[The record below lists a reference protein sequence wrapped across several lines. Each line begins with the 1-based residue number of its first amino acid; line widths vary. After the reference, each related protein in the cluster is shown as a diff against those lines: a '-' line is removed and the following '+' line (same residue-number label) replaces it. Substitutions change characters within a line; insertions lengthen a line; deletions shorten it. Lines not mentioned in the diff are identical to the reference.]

1 MISQKIA
8 MKPNLSRLVKIPIT
22 IGNQIGTVRT
32 KTAIAMSSN
41 ISSNKMQDRFCSRYS
56 HVAN

>member
-1 MISQKIA
+1 
-8 MKPNLSRLVKIPIT
+8 MKPNLSRLVRIPIT

-41 ISSNKMQDRFCSRYS
+41 ISSNKVQDRFCSRSS
-56 HVAN
+56 HVAH

>member
-22 IGNQIGTVRT
+22 KGNQIGTVRT

-56 HVAN
+56 HVAH